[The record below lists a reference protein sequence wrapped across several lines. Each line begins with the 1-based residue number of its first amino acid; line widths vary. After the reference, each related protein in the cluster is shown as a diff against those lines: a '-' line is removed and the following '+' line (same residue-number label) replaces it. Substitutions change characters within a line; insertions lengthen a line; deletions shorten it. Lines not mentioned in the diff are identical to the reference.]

1 MNDSDVGEEE
11 EEGSGS
17 SAASSGANNL
27 QHVINV
33 RSLVLLEQFCYRY
46 MPFEAAMSSLEG
58 EICSICM
65 YVCMYVCLY
74 VCIFVYVLL
83 RDAGLS

>member
-46 MPFEAAMSSLEG
+46 MPFEAASSLEG

-65 YVCMYVCLY
+65 YTY
-74 VCIFVYVLL
+74 VCICTAK
-83 RDAGLS
+83 RCWII